1 MMWRWCSVW
10 EPCDR
15 GVEWAGVA
23 QDFGVVDL
31 PVRRVGDV
39 YQAFRLGVSGLEL
52 ARQTCVYRSGTR
64 VDRFRDSMWTDFKQ
78 LLLSSAEGCS
88 GCFVSLTWSACP
100 VLPTEMSALPVG
112 SSEVTSDATGLLV
125 VACAGAGIV
134 RTYSSR
140 KPPRHR
146 NNSSNHLL
154 ERPCPSG
161 WCIDSTCINTIAT
174 RVDSNPVENPEQ
186 HPPRRHLHPRL
197 VRRRLGP
204 LRPAAGSRL
213 PLPTAG
219 RHRASPL
226 PGAVSASSRLTW
238 GRDAVSAA

>member
-1 MMWRWCSVW
+1 M
-10 EPCDR
+10 
-15 GVEWAGVA
+15 
-23 QDFGVVDL
+23 DL

-52 ARQTCVYRSGTR
+52 ARQTCVYRSGAR
-64 VDRFRDSMWTDFKQ
+64 VDQFRDSMWTDFKQ

-88 GCFVSLTWSACP
+88 GCLVSLTRSACP

-186 HPPRRHLHPRL
+186 PPPRRHRHPRL